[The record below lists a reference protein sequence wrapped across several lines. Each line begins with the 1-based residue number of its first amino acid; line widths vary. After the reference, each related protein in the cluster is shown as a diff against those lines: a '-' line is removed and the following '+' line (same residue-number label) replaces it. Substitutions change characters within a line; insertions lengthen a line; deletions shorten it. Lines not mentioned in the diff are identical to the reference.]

1 MSKMLRLFS
10 SYSMPRAATHLTN
23 VLGENITEASL
34 LSLALAGR
42 VSLSIRLPEHT
53 PLLAV
58 DSPDGLAYGEVQLA
72 SGSWTVVME
81 GGGRGLVER
90 RLQEL
95 TGIQAKQYRH
105 EPTLLEDSKGRR
117 WALISWNV
125 DADIGNPP
133 EELDFVCDYDSETS
147 EVSPDVLESYE
158 SYKNSLFE
166 QPQEVPMF
174 FVKTKSMI
182 DFEESL
188 QGPLKSTLAIPERDN
203 LLSIIAGLC
212 HKLDINYF
220 ERGVAVKI
228 ERLTE
233 EHGYPVSNDTIR
245 RHFKLLGDVLDK
257 KSK

>member
-58 DSPDGLAYGEVQLA
+58 DSPDGLAYGDVQLA

-182 DFEESL
+182 DFEKSL
-188 QGPLKSTLAIPERDN
+188 QGPLKSTLPIKERQS
-203 LLSIIAGLC
+203 LLFIMYALC
-212 HKLDINYF
+212 DKSNIDF
-220 ERGVAVKI
+220 KERGASVKI
-228 ERLTE
+228 ANLTE
-233 EHGYPVSNDTIR
+233 LNGYPVSDDTVR
-245 RHFKLLGDVLDK
+245 RNINQLKELIDKL
-257 KSK
+257 